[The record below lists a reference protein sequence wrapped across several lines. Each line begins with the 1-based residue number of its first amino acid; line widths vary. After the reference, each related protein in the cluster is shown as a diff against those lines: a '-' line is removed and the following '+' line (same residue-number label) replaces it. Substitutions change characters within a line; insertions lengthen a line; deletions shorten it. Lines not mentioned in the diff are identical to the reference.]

1 MPSFD
6 PVDPSF
12 ADRVRE
18 SFGRQVFMKTIGA
31 LLTKVSPGEVH
42 VELPFRSDLTQQHG
56 FLHAAVVTAIV
67 DTACGFAALTLA
79 PSDAGVLTVEYK
91 VNFMSP
97 GSGERM
103 TAHGRVVKR
112 GRAVTVCAGDVY
124 ARQAKHERHI
134 ATMIAT
140 IANVTGR
147 PNIVGC

>member
-1 MPSFD
+1 MESFD
-6 PVDPSF
+6 PVDPGF

-18 SFGRQVFMKTIGA
+18 SFGRQAFMKTIGA

-42 VELPFRSDLTQQHG
+42 VELPFRNDLTQQHG
-56 FLHAAVVTAIV
+56 FLHAAVMTAIV

-79 PSDAGVLTVEYK
+79 PRDAAVLTVEYK

-97 GSGERM
+97 GSGERI
-103 TAHGRVVKR
+103 TAHARVLKR

-124 ARQAKHERHI
+124 ARQAGRERHI

-140 IANVTGR
+140 IANVTER
-147 PNIVGC
+147 PNLVG

>member
-79 PSDAGVLTVEYK
+79 PPDAGVLTVEYK

-97 GSGERM
+97 ASGERM
-103 TAHGRVVKR
+103 TAHARVLNQGARSPSAPETFTPGRQSTS
-112 GRAVTVCAGDVY
+112 VTSRRCS
-124 ARQAKHERHI
+124 RRLR
-134 ATMIAT
+134 T
-140 IANVTGR
+140 
-147 PNIVGC
+147 